1 MRITPPPASAAML
14 AAFFLVLATPAL
26 PAGGEDVDR
35 SGTPASTLDL
45 SYALYVGGIP
55 LGRVTMNTRVQG
67 KDYKANSTLETLGI
81 VSTFWQSKIET
92 SANGTI
98 VSGTVRP
105 SLYDSFSQYRRAER
119 RQVTLSSD
127 LNGTKSVHAEPP
139 YPDTRYPVP
148 ENEQKS
154 ALDPLSGAVMLIG
167 ASAASGG
174 APCKAL
180 APIFDGRRRYD
191 VGIDFVKKIDIKMS
205 NGVYNGPG
213 MMCQVHYRQVAG
225 YQQTLVEQGKK
236 LPNIYAW
243 VAPVKSS
250 VDPNRHYLLPLR
262 IWADTEFGQVV
273 ALANQAM
280 LDGAA
285 LKPGG

>member
-1 MRITPPPASAAML
+1 MRITPSAASGALL
-14 AAFFLVLATPAL
+14 AAFFLALTTPVL

-45 SYALYVGGIP
+45 AYALYVGGIP
-55 LGRVTMNTRVQG
+55 LGKVTMTTRVQG
-67 KDYKANSTLETLGI
+67 KDYKALSTLETLGI
-81 VSTFWQSKIET
+81 VNTFWQSRIET
-92 SANGTI
+92 SANGTLI
-98 VSGTVRP
+98 GATVRP

-119 RQVTLSSD
+119 RQVTLSAAAD
-127 LNGTKSVHAEPP
+127 GTKSVHAEPP

-148 ENEQKS
+148 ENEKKT
-154 ALDPLSGAVMLIG
+154 ALDPLSGALMLIG
-167 ASAASGG
+167 ASAASGQ
-174 APCKAL
+174 APCKGV

-191 VGIDFVKKIDIKMS
+191 VGVDFVKKIDIRMS
-205 NGVYNGPG
+205 NGLYNGPG
-213 MMCQVHYRQVAG
+213 MICQVHYRQVAG

-250 VDPNRHYLLPLR
+250 NDPNRVYTLPLR

-280 LDGAA
+280 LDGER
-285 LKPGG
+285 LKAGG